1 MPKSLNS
8 SSVKQ
13 SEKNNNHNKGQ
24 LHKARFVTV
33 DENHADQRID
43 NFLLREIKDA
53 PRSYI
58 YRILR
63 KGEVRVNKKRAK
75 PVLKL
80 KIGDV
85 VRIPPIFLEDKA
97 KKIQAPDYVL
107 KSIDASIILEDDDLI
122 LINKPSGL
130 AVHGGT
136 GQKYGLIES
145 FRQLRPEMPFVELVH
160 RLDKETSGIIILAKS
175 RGVLIELHEMLKDK
189 KINKYYQTLSLGKWQ
204 GGVQHIKNNLQRQQ
218 GKKQKVK
225 VIDDDSGKLSES
237 IFYPIH
243 CYKNNNQFYSLLE
256 VELLTGRMHQIRTQL
271 ADRGNP
277 VLGDTQ
283 YGDFAENRQAKKGI
297 GLKRL
302 FLHAFH
308 IQFTLTSSGKTYD
321 HKIPLADDLK
331 AVINRL
337 TNSTI

>member
-1 MPKSLNS
+1 MPKIEQTRLENKHKNTDKPLNF
-8 SSVKQ
+8 Q
-13 SEKNNNHNKGQ
+13 
-24 LHKARFVTV
+24 KARFVTI
-33 DENHADQRID
+33 DINHAGQRID

-80 KIGDV
+80 KENDI
-85 VRIPPIFLEDKA
+85 VRIPPIFLETKAEKA
-97 KKIQAPDYVL
+97 KAPDALL
-107 KSIDASIILEDDDLI
+107 KAIEQSIIFEDEDII

-145 FRQLRPEMPFVELVH
+145 FRQLRPTMTFVELVH
-160 RLDKETSGIIILAKS
+160 RLDKETSGIVMLAKS
-175 RGVLIELHEMLKDK
+175 RGVLLELHEMLKDK
-189 KINKYYQTLSLGKWQ
+189 KINKYYQTLALGKWQ
-204 GGVQHIKNNLQRQQ
+204 GGVQYVQNNLQKQK
-218 GKKQKVK
+218 GKVKQQKVK
-225 VIDDDSGKLSES
+225 VVEESDKGKNAES

-243 CYKNNNQFYSLLE
+243 CYKMNNKLYSLLE

-277 VLGDTQ
+277 IIGDSK
-283 YGDFAENRQAKKGI
+283 YGDFAENRDAKKTL

-308 IQFTLTSSGKTYD
+308 IQFTLVSSGKTYD
-321 HKIPLADDLK
+321 YQIPLAEDLLT
-331 AVINRL
+331 VIDKFQN
-337 TNSTI
+337 

>member
-1 MPKSLNS
+1 MSNS
-8 SSVKQ
+8 HT
-13 SEKNNNHNKGQ
+13 NNNKTSATDDKVQ
-24 LHKARFVTV
+24 TKLHKARFVTV
-33 DENHADQRID
+33 NENSEGQRID

-80 KIGDV
+80 KLDDV
-85 VRIPPIFLEDKA
+85 VRIPPIFLDEKP
-97 KKIQAPDYVL
+97 KKSQAPESVL
-107 KSIDASIILEDDDLI
+107 NAINDSIIVEDDDII

-160 RLDKETSGIIILAKS
+160 RIDKETSGILMLAKS

-204 GGVQHIKNNLQRQQ
+204 GGVQHIQNNLQRQQ
-218 GKKQKVK
+218 GKQQKVK
-225 VIDDDSGKLSES
+225 VVTENENSKQAES

-243 CYKNNNQFYSLLE
+243 CYKHKNKFYSLLE
-256 VELLTGRMHQIRTQL
+256 VELMTGRMHQIRTQL

-277 VLGDTQ
+277 ILGDSQ
-283 YGDFAENRQAKKGI
+283 YGDFATNREAKKQL

-308 IQFTLTSSGKTYD
+308 LHFTLASSGKTYD
-321 HKIPLADDLK
+321 CKIPLADDLK
-331 AVINRL
+331 AVIDNLREQ
-337 TNSTI
+337 

>member
-1 MPKSLNS
+1 MSKTTQSNPTESHKSDD
-8 SSVKQ
+8 KDTQ
-13 SEKNNNHNKGQ
+13 F
-24 LHKARFVTV
+24 HKARFVTI
-33 DENHADQRID
+33 DANHAGQRID

-75 PVLKL
+75 PLLKL
-80 KIGDV
+80 KDGDI
-85 VRIPPIFLEDKA
+85 VRIPPIFLEIKPEQA
-97 KKIQAPDYVL
+97 QAPSHILNAIND
-107 KSIDASIILEDDDLI
+107 SIILEDDDII

-145 FRQLRPEMPFVELVH
+145 FRQLRPNIPFIELVH

-175 RGVLIELHEMLKDK
+175 RGVLLELHEMLKDK

-204 GGVQHIKNNLQRQQ
+204 GGVQHVQNNLQRQQ
-218 GKKQKVK
+218 GKQQKVK
-225 VIDDDSGKLSES
+225 VVKESEHGKHAES

-243 CYKNNNQFYSLLE
+243 SYKTHNKFYSMLE

-271 ADRGNP
+271 ADRGTP
-277 VLGDTQ
+277 ILGDSQ
-283 YGDFAENRQAKKGI
+283 YGDFAENREAKKML

-308 IQFTLTSSGKTYD
+308 LQFSLASSGKTYD
-321 HKIPLADDLK
+321 CKIPLADDLL
-331 AVINRL
+331 AVIDRL
-337 TNSTI
+337 NN